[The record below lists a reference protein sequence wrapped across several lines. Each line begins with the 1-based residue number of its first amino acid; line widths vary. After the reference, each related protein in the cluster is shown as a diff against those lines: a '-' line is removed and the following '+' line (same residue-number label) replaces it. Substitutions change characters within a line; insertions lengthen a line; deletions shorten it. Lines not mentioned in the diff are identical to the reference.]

1 MEPDKYNLNGQFY
14 SICNIYYD
22 TDDNRLIRSSIE
34 KPVYKEKLRMRSYGT
49 PCGEDRVFLEIKK
62 KYNGIVNKRRT
73 SIVLKDA
80 YKYMEVMCIL
90 RVTHNVLTHRCLKRL
105 IILRKCIH

>member
-1 MEPDKYNLNGQFY
+1 MAIEVFNRYEKKYMLDEHTFRRLLERINDYMEPDKYNLNGQFY

-49 PCGEDRVFLEIKK
+49 PCCYISIKCDSEITIIFFK
-62 KYNGIVNKRRT
+62 I
-73 SIVLKDA
+73 SIPV
-80 YKYMEVMCIL
+80 I
-90 RVTHNVLTHRCLKRL
+90 
-105 IILRKCIH
+105 

>member
-1 MEPDKYNLNGQFY
+1 MAIEVFNRYEKKYMLDEHTFRRLLERINDYMEPDKYNLNGQFY

-49 PCGEDRVFLEIKK
+49 HIIEDKILLEYKK
-62 KYNGIVNKRRT
+62 KYNVIEN
-73 SIVLKDA
+73 
-80 YKYMEVMCIL
+80 
-90 RVTHNVLTHRCLKRL
+90 
-105 IILRKCIH
+105 